1 MTDRTP
7 PERAARRTARR
18 PLSLMHLFVAALAA
32 ALSFSSA
39 APAQTTL
46 AGRVVKD
53 GAGVAGAPVE
63 LHRVARDTS
72 GLIARTQSG
81 PDGRFTFAVPP
92 ADTAGFNVVFATAMV
107 EGVRYFG
114 PALHPGDPGT
124 GYQVVAFDTTS
135 ARSAIDSLRVSRRD
149 VILVAGQRGG
159 WEVAEVVR
167 VENPLTRTVVGEGG
181 KPVFGLPIPP
191 GATDFQTD
199 DPTMSESGG
208 ADRPRD
214 LLLMGGRVVA
224 TVPLTPGGRDFFF
237 RYRMPAGTGTLALP
251 LSGRTD
257 TLALYVRQPAPGV
270 SVQGLPKG
278 EPFTAEGEQFLRYTG
293 TALPADAKVSVRWRG
308 HGGAPVDPRLAAG
321 VVTALVLAV
330 GAWFALRRRPAS
342 PTPP

>member
-1 MTDRTP
+1 MTDPFLRK
-7 PERAARRTARR
+7 RAARCTARR
-18 PLSLMHLFVAALAA
+18 PLSLMLLLAAALAA
-32 ALSFSSA
+32 VLSFSSA
-39 APAQTTL
+39 APAQTSLT
-46 AGRVVKD
+46 GRVVKA
-53 GAGVAGAPVE
+53 GEGVADAPVE

-72 GLIARTQSG
+72 GLLARAVTG
-81 PDGRFTFAVPP
+81 ADGAFTFRVPP
-92 ADTAGFNVVFATAMV
+92 ADTGGFNVVFATAMV

-114 PALHPGDPGT
+114 PALHPGDPGA

-135 ARSAIDSLRVSRRD
+135 SAGAVDSLRVSRRD

-167 VENPLTRTVVGEGG
+167 VDNPLDRTVVGVDG

-199 DPTMSESGG
+199 DPALSESTGEK
-208 ADRPRD
+208 PRD
-214 LLLMGGRVVA
+214 LVLMGGRVLA

-237 RYRMPAGTGTLALP
+237 RYRLPPKTGTLSLP

-270 SVQGLPKG
+270 SVQGLPAG
-278 EPFTAEGEQFLRYTG
+278 EPFEAEGEKFVRYTG
-293 TALPADAKVSVRWRG
+293 TSLPADARIRVRWRG

-321 VVTALVLAV
+321 VATALVLAA
-330 GAWFALRRRPAS
+330 GAWFALRRRPS
-342 PTPP
+342 STPA

>member
-1 MTDRTP
+1 MNDRTP
-7 PERAARRTARR
+7 PERAARSTARR

-39 APAQTTL
+39 AAQTTL
-46 AGRVVKD
+46 AGRVVKG
-53 GAGVAGAPVE
+53 GAGVPGAPVE

-72 GLIARTQSG
+72 GLIARSRSG
-81 PDGRFTFAVPP
+81 PDGRFTFQVPP
-92 ADTAGFNVVFATAMV
+92 ADTGGFNVVFATAMV

-124 GYQVVAFDTTS
+124 GYEVVAYDTTS
-135 ARSAIDSLRVSRRD
+135 ARGAIDSLRVSRRD
-149 VILVAGQRGG
+149 VILAAGQRGG
-159 WEVAEVVR
+159 WEIAEIVR

-181 KPVFGLPIPP
+181 KPVFGMPIPP

-199 DPTMSESGG
+199 DPTLSEN
-208 ADRPRD
+208 AEERPRD

-237 RYRMPAGTGTLALP
+237 RYRLPAGTGSLALP

-270 SVQGLPKG
+270 TVEGLPKG
-278 EPFTAEGEQFLRYTG
+278 EPFEAEGEQFLRYTG
-293 TALPADAKVSVRWRG
+293 TALTADAKVSVRWRG

-321 VVTALVLAV
+321 IVTALVLGV
-330 GAWFALRRRPAS
+330 GAWFALRRRPSS
-342 PTPP
+342 PPA

>member
-1 MTDRTP
+1 MTDRTS

-18 PLSLMHLFVAALAA
+18 PFSLMHLLAAALAA

-39 APAQTTL
+39 AHAQGTL
-46 AGRVVKD
+46 SGRVVKG

-72 GLIARTQSG
+72 GLIASTRTG
-81 PDGRFTFAVPP
+81 ADGRFTLPLPP
-92 ADTAGFNVVFATAMV
+92 ADTGGFNVVFATAMV

-124 GYQVVAFDTTS
+124 GYEVVAYDTTS
-135 ARSAIDSLRVSRRD
+135 AQGAVDSIRVSRRD

-159 WEVAEVVR
+159 WEIAEVVR
-167 VENPLTRTVVGEGG
+167 VENPLARTVVGEGG

-199 DPTMSESGG
+199 DPAMSES
-208 ADRPRD
+208 AEERPRD

-237 RYRMPAGTGTLALP
+237 RYRLPPGTGTLALP

-270 SVQGLPKG
+270 TVQGLPKG
-278 EPFTAEGEQFLRYTG
+278 EPFEAEGEQFLRYTG
-293 TALPADAKVSVRWRG
+293 TALAPDAKVSVRWRG

-321 VVTALVLAV
+321 LATAIVLAV
-330 GAWFALRRRPAS
+330 GAWFALRRRPSSS
-342 PTPP
+342 PPA

>member
-18 PLSLMHLFVAALAA
+18 PLSLMLSLAAALAA

-39 APAQTTL
+39 AHAQAAL
-46 AGRVVKD
+46 SGRVVK
-53 GAGVAGAPVE
+53 GGHPVAGVPVE

-72 GLIARTQSG
+72 GLLARGVSG
-81 PDGRFTFAVPP
+81 ADGRFTFAVPP
-92 ADTAGFNVVFATAMV
+92 ADTGGFTVFFATAMV
-107 EGVRYFG
+107 DGVRYFG

-124 GYQVVAFDTTS
+124 GYQVVAYDTTS
-135 ARSAIDSLRVSRRD
+135 SAAAVDSVRVARRD

-167 VENPLTRTVVGEGG
+167 VENPLGRTVVGVGG

-199 DPTMSESGG
+199 DPTLSESAGE
-208 ADRPRD
+208 RPRD
-214 LLLMGGRVVA
+214 LVLMGGRVLA

-237 RYRMPAGTGTLALP
+237 RYRLPPGTGTLALP

-270 SVQGLPKG
+270 SVQGLPAG
-278 EPFTAEGEQFLRYTG
+278 EPFQAEGEQFLRYTG
-293 TALPADAKVSVRWRG
+293 TALPADARIAVRWRG

-321 VVTALVLAV
+321 VVTALVLAA
-330 GAWFALRRRPAS
+330 GAWFALRRRAPAS
-342 PTPP
+342 TPA

>member
-18 PLSLMHLFVAALAA
+18 PLSLMHLLAAALAA

-39 APAQTTL
+39 AHAQSAL
-46 AGRVVKD
+46 NGRVVKG
-53 GAGVAGAPVE
+53 GAPVPGAPVE

-72 GLIARTQSG
+72 GLIARTVSG
-81 PDGRFTFAVPP
+81 ADGRFTFSVPP
-92 ADTAGFNVVFATAMV
+92 ADTGGFNVVFATAMV

-114 PALHPGDPGT
+114 AALHPGDPGV
-124 GYQVVAFDTTS
+124 GYEVVAYDTTS
-135 ARSAIDSLRVSRRD
+135 AKEAIDSLRVSRRD
-149 VILVAGQRGG
+149 VILVSGQRGG
-159 WEVAEVVR
+159 WEIAEVVR
-167 VENPLTRTVVGEGG
+167 VENPLARTVVGEGG

-199 DPTMSESGG
+199 DPTMSES
-208 ADRPRD
+208 AEERPRD

-237 RYRMPAGTGTLALP
+237 RYRLPPGTGTLALP

-278 EPFTAEGEQFLRYTG
+278 EPFEAEGEQFIRYTG
-293 TALPADAKVSVRWRG
+293 TALAGDAKVSVRWRG
-308 HGGAPVDPRLAAG
+308 NGGAPVDPRLAAG
-321 VVTALVLAV
+321 VLTALVLAA
-330 GAWFALRRRPAS
+330 GAWFALRRRPLS
-342 PTPP
+342 STPA